1 MVVTEIEAEY
11 AVNSV
16 MGAPKVAYEPALEI
30 SGLIAW
36 EV

>member
-11 AVNSV
+11 AELP
-16 MGAPKVAYEPALEI
+16 MKPALEI